1 MTTAT
6 SGEPVADRAADRAA
20 DRVEVLLDGPPAL
33 GSLYARTAASGAGR
47 GAGRVLRS
55 SRPSRPARPAE
66 TVALPDVTYRLRGLR
81 TDPARLTAYQHLL
94 GEPGTDVLPAGYVH
108 VLTFPI
114 GIALMTRPDFPVP
127 ALGIVHLANRVEQLR
142 PVRLD
147 EALDVRTWT
156 RDLRP
161 HPRGTRF
168 ELVAE
173 VQVDG
178 EVVWRGV
185 STYLAPGVGAD
196 PGAPS
201 DRGPRIDP
209 ATLVPTALWRLDAGT
224 GRRYAAVSGDVNPIH
239 LSAPTAKAFGFPR
252 AIAHGMHTAARL
264 LAGVGAA
271 RGDAFTW
278 GVEFATPVLLPSSP
292 VARVARSAGR
302 AGSAGSTDGFDLALW
317 EAKRGKVHVTGA
329 VRPIV

>member
-1 MTTAT
+1 
-6 SGEPVADRAADRAA
+6 
-20 DRVEVLLDGPPAL
+20 
-33 GSLYARTAASGAGR
+33 
-47 GAGRVLRS
+47 
-55 SRPSRPARPAE
+55 
-66 TVALPDVTYRLRGLR
+66 
-81 TDPARLTAYQHLL
+81 
-94 GEPGTDVLPAGYVH
+94 
-108 VLTFPI
+108 
-114 GIALMTRPDFPVP
+114 MTRPDFPVP

-142 PVRLD
+142 PIALGD
-147 EALDVRTWT
+147 ALDVRTWT

-173 VQVDG
+173 VRVDR

-196 PGAPS
+196 PAAPS

-209 ATLVPTALWRLDAGT
+209 AALVPTALWRLDAGT

-239 LSAPTAKAFGFPR
+239 LSAASAKAFGFPR

-271 RGDAFTW
+271 RGDAFAW
-278 GVEFATPVLLPSSP
+278 EVAFAAPVLLPSSP
-292 VARVARSAGR
+292 VARVARVARSSEGA
-302 AGSAGSTDGFDLALW
+302 DGFDLALW
-317 EAKRGKVHVTGA
+317 DPKRGKVHVTGA
-329 VRPIV
+329 VRPIE